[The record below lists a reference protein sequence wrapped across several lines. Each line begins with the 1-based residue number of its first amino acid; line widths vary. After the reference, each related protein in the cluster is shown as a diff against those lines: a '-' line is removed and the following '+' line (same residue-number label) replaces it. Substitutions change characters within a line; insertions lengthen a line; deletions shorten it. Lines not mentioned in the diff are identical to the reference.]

1 MPSKPNSLATRINS
15 SGLALRL
22 SDRAIG
28 AVLTP
33 LNISLRVSRLR
44 FGSVVLKQIERNPS
58 AFTQGDNFAV
68 HKGARWKPFARTG
81 NVRELVCEE
90 ISPPRPQSDPTC
102 VYTSQTTVAVKL
114 YLVEPF
120 LALGKFLNR

>member
-1 MPSKPNSLATRINS
+1 MMKTTTWPIL
-15 SGLALRL
+15 L
-22 SDRAIG
+22 DRGCARQHEKNKEG
-28 AVLTP
+28 DLTSV
-33 LNISLRVSRLR
+33 IESLR
-44 FGSVVLKQIERNPS
+44 FGSVVLKQIERTPS

-90 ISPPRPQSDPTC
+90 ISPPRPQGDPTC